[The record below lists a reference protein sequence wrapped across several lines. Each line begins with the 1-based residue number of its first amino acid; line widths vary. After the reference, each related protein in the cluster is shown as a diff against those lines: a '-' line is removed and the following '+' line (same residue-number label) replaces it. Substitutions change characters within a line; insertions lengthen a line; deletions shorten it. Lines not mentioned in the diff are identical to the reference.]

1 MKILLLIPLLLGLMT
16 PAIAHNGP
24 NTPGWEPPNASNTE
38 GGAYNGSNTE
48 GGAYNGAGGDSVG
61 DKDKPDK
68 PDFEGDL
75 DL

>member
-1 MKILLLIPLLLGLMT
+1 MKILLLLPLLLGLMS

-24 NTPGWEPPNASNTE
+24 NTPGWEPPSAGNSASGALRADEVTGNAERAS
-38 GGAYNGSNTE
+38 GADE
-48 GGAYNGAGGDSVG
+48 E
-61 DKDKPDK
+61 K

>member
-1 MKILLLIPLLLGLMT
+1 MKILLLLPLLLGLMS

-38 GGAYNGSNTE
+38 GG
-48 GGAYNGAGGDSVG
+48 GGAYSAGGDSVG
-61 DKDKPDK
+61 DNEDK
-68 PDFEGDL
+68 PDFEEDL